1 MQYTIYLIYHIEQ
14 TYFNMNENGEEL
26 KKNIDD
32 VKSGEELKKEMLKPV
47 LKSKSETDK
56 ELQDFEVETT
66 AGGIGGSG
74 G

>member
-1 MQYTIYLIYHIEQ
+1 MDG
-14 TYFNMNENGEEL
+14 NEEELKKNIDDVEDGEEL

-32 VKSGEELKKEMLKPV
+32 VEDGEELKKEMLKPIV
-47 LKSKSETDK
+47 KSKSETDK

>member
-1 MQYTIYLIYHIEQ
+1 MKEKV
-14 TYFNMNENGEEL
+14 EEK

-32 VKSGEELKKEMLKPV
+32 IENIEELKKELLKPEI
-47 LKSKSETDK
+47 KSKTETEK
-56 ELQDFEVETT
+56 ELQDLEVENS

>member
-1 MQYTIYLIYHIEQ
+1 
-14 TYFNMNENGEEL
+14 MNESEEEL

-32 VKSGEELKKEMLKPV
+32 VESGEELKKEMLKPV

-66 AGGIGGSG
+66 GGGIGGG
-74 G
+74 GG

>member
-1 MQYTIYLIYHIEQ
+1 MDG
-14 TYFNMNENGEEL
+14 NEEELKKNIDDVGDGEEL

-32 VKSGEELKKEMLKPV
+32 VEDGEELKKEMLKPIV
-47 LKSKSETDK
+47 KSKSETDK